1 MNVRKIAAVI
11 MASAA
16 LSGCGDAF
24 SCNNPESIRA
34 INEIVTSNALNKMNL
49 STYKKFGSIGLTPDS
64 LTLRLDNIHATDS
77 NPSVNSLTCKAQLTV
92 VYSDKEKARMKRIMG
107 VIEDRAKGMS
117 NYNASR
123 LFIDNVNNS
132 ARRMTDTRTVTGTVE
147 YIVFNTKDKVITEVS
162 NTPGINKVIDDISYK
177 LLYPTAQLLEVDK
190 NTLPLDRF
198 YSKETLYVFSQ

>member
-11 MASAA
+11 MASTV

-24 SCNNPESIRA
+24 SCDNPESIRA

-49 STYKKFGSIGLTPDS
+49 STYKKFGSVGLTPES
-64 LTLRLDNIHATDS
+64 LALRLDNIHATDS

-132 ARRMTDTRTVTGTVE
+132 ASRMTDTRIVTGTVE
-147 YIVFNTKDKVITEVS
+147 YIVYNTKDKVITEVS
-162 NTPGINKVIDDISYK
+162 NTPNVNKVIDDISYK
-177 LLYPTAQLLEVDK
+177 LLYPTAQLFEVDS

-198 YSKETLYVFSQ
+198 YSKETLSMFNQ